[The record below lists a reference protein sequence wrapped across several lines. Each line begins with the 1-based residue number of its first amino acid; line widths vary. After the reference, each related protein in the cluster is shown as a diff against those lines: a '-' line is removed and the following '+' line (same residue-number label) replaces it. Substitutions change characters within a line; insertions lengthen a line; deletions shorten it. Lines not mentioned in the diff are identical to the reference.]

1 MADIQITNPSKIQEI
16 IYESS
21 RLRYLLSDRY
31 KLPIAEINS
40 IRLDSDNF
48 KIDLYT
54 KDTFFRFK
62 AKGLENVLVTNPDT
76 QSMDLQF
83 DPALAQAVYRI
94 IEEFINTSDTV
105 N

>member
-1 MADIQITNPSKIQEI
+1 MPDIQIKNPNKIQEI

-31 KLPIAEINS
+31 KLPISNIQAV
-40 IRLDSDNF
+40 RLDSDNF
-48 KIDLYT
+48 KIDLYA

-62 AKGLENVLVTNPDT
+62 AKGLENVLATNPDT
-76 QSMDLQF
+76 RSMDLQF

-94 IEEFINTSDTV
+94 IEEFSNTPTED
-105 N
+105 

>member
-1 MADIQITNPSKIQEI
+1 MADIQIKNPNKIQEI

-31 KLPIAEINS
+31 KLPISNIQAV
-40 IRLDSDNF
+40 RLDSDNY

-54 KDTFFRFK
+54 KETYYRFK
-62 AKGLENVLVTNPDT
+62 ANGLENVLTTNPDT
-76 QSMDLQF
+76 MSMDLQF

-94 IEEFINTSDTV
+94 IEEFINTPTED
-105 N
+105 